1 MWEFGL
7 EVPASTGW
15 KLVGRTRLEA
25 YLPVSMPPTLAARL
39 RVLVAEG
46 SVAMPGVF
54 NAAMGRLVERAGFDA
69 VYISGAGLCNATA
82 GVPDI
87 GLLTL
92 TEVAQL
98 AGYIARAVKIPAIVD
113 ADTGF
118 GGPENA
124 ARTVQEFERA
134 GLAGCHIEDQ
144 EFPKRCGHLA
154 GKTLIPTEEM
164 NEKIAAAAAAR
175 RDPDFLLIARTD
187 ARAVGTLDQTIAR
200 ARSYLAAG
208 ADAIFPEALENEEE
222 FRDFAKA
229 VEAPLLANMTEFG
242 KSPLL
247 PFDQLAILGYR
258 MVIYPQTAFRVSM
271 RAAGDML
278 RDLKRDGT
286 QNGWLGR
293 MQTRKEL
300 YQLLD
305 YDPAAGSG
313 RK

>member
-1 MWEFGL
+1 MTS
-7 EVPASTGW
+7 P
-15 KLVGRTRLEA
+15 
-25 YLPVSMPPTLAARL
+25 AARL
-39 RVLVAEG
+39 RELIGGGCVP
-46 SVAMPGVF
+46 MPGVF
-54 NAAMGRLVERAGFDA
+54 NAAVGRLVERAGFPA

-118 GGPENA
+118 GGAENA
-124 ARTVQEFERA
+124 ARTVEEFERA

-154 GKTLIPTEEM
+154 GKSLVEIEDM
-164 NEKIAAAAAAR
+164 NEKITAAAAAKQ
-175 RDPDFLLIARTD
+175 DKDFLLIARTD
-187 ARAVGTLDQTIAR
+187 ARAVESFAKAVER
-200 ARSYLAAG
+200 AQSYLTAG
-208 ADAIFPEALENEEE
+208 ADAIFPEALQGREE

-229 VEAPLLANMTEFG
+229 INAPLLANMTEFG

-247 PFDQLAILGYR
+247 SLEELTDLGYR

-271 RAAGDML
+271 FAAGQML
-278 RDLKRDGT
+278 RDLKRTGT
-286 QNGWLGR
+286 QKSWLDR
-293 MQTRKEL
+293 MQTRQEL
-300 YQLLD
+300 YDLLD
-305 YDPAAGSG
+305 YDPT
-313 RK
+313 K

>member
-1 MWEFGL
+1 MTS
-7 EVPASTGW
+7 P
-15 KLVGRTRLEA
+15 
-25 YLPVSMPPTLAARL
+25 AARL
-39 RVLVAEG
+39 RELIGGGCVP
-46 SVAMPGVF
+46 MPGVF
-54 NAAMGRLVERAGFDA
+54 NAAMGRLVERAGFPA

-118 GGPENA
+118 GGAENA
-124 ARTVQEFERA
+124 ARTIEEFERA

-154 GKTLIPTEEM
+154 GKSLVEIEDM
-164 NEKIAAAAAAR
+164 NEKIAAAAAAKQ
-175 RDPDFLLIARTD
+175 DKDFLLIARTD
-187 ARAVGTLDQTIAR
+187 ARAVESFAKAVER
-200 ARSYLAAG
+200 AQSYLTAG
-208 ADAIFPEALENEEE
+208 ADAIFPEALQSREE

-229 VEAPLLANMTEFG
+229 IDAPLLANMTEFG

-247 PFDQLAILGYR
+247 SLEELNDLGYR

-271 RAAGDML
+271 FAAGQML
-278 RDLKRDGT
+278 RDLKRTGT
-286 QNGWLGR
+286 QEGWLDR
-293 MQTRKEL
+293 MQTRQEL
-300 YQLLD
+300 YDLLE
-305 YDPAAGSG
+305 YDPT
-313 RK
+313 K

>member
-1 MWEFGL
+1 MTELTLTGKL
-7 EVPASTGW
+7 RELIGGGCVP
-15 KLVGRTRLEA
+15 
-25 YLPVSMPPTLAARL
+25 
-39 RVLVAEG
+39 
-46 SVAMPGVF
+46 MPGVF
-54 NAAMGRLVERAGFDA
+54 NAAMGRMVERSGFPA

-118 GGPENA
+118 GGAENA
-124 ARTVQEFERA
+124 ARTIEEFERA

-154 GKTLIPTEEM
+154 GKTLIPVGDM

-175 RDPDFLLIARTD
+175 RDSDFLIIARTD
-187 ARAVGTLDQTIAR
+187 ARAVESFDQAVRR
-200 ARSYLAAG
+200 AQSYLAAG
-208 ADAIFPEALENEEE
+208 ADAIFPEALQDEEE
-222 FRDFAKA
+222 FREFARA
-229 VEAPLLANMTEFG
+229 VDAPLLANMTEFG

-247 PFDQLAILGYR
+247 TLEQLAGLGYR

-271 RAAGDML
+271 FAAGKML
-278 RDLKRDGT
+278 ADLKAKGT
-286 QNGWLGR
+286 QESWLDR
-293 MQTRKEL
+293 MQSRKEL
-300 YQLLD
+300 YELLD
-305 YDPAAGSG
+305 YDPT
-313 RK
+313 K